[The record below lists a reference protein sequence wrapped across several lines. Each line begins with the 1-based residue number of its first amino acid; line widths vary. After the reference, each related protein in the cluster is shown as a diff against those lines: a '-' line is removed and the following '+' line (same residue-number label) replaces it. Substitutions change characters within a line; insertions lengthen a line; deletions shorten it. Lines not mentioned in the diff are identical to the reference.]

1 MSIVNFLIVLGVIFA
16 LWTMLIR
23 KGMKNLTCRRSFSRT
38 RVFEGESGE
47 LIEVVRN
54 DGPYI
59 IPWLRVESYIS
70 PNIRL
75 GKQDS
80 LHVSSDTFYRSCFTL
95 MPYQQIKRT
104 HHVRFLGRGV
114 YDLGNASLGA
124 GDLLGMTR
132 FWRDQ
137 QLSTPVV
144 VYPRILDTD
153 ELPYPL
159 SMVLGEMVTKARTL
173 SDPFL
178 VRGIRPYQPGDPV
191 KDIHWQATARSEDVL
206 VRVHDHTL
214 CTRLLVVFNVQ
225 NHDAQWDNYV
235 RPEDV
240 PQVENT
246 IRLAASMCLHALRN
260 GLAAGFATNMPQK
273 TLRGESTKVLPTDGL
288 VSEEGLL
295 EAFAGLQVHCSEKFV
310 TLLQSLE
317 QYSGLDILVISTY
330 DSESIRQR
338 IAALKAR
345 GNQVTFYQ
353 AEGGSL

>member
-1 MSIVNFLIVLGVIFA
+1 MSIINFLIVLAVIF
-16 LWTMLIR
+16 LVWTIMIK

-47 LIEVVRN
+47 LIEIVRN

-75 GKQDS
+75 GKQET
-80 LHVSSDTFYRSCFTL
+80 LHVSSETFYRSCFTL

-144 VYPRILDTD
+144 VYPQILDTE

-159 SMVLGEMVTKARTL
+159 SMVLGEMVTKSRTL

-206 VRVHDHTL
+206 VRIHDNTI

-225 NHDAQWDNYV
+225 SHDAQWDNYV

-260 GLAAGFATNMPQK
+260 GLAAGFATNMPQ
-273 TLRGESTKVLPTDGL
+273 TLRGESTRVLPTDGL
-288 VSEEGLL
+288 VSEEALL
-295 EAFAGLQVHCSEKFV
+295 ESFAGLQVHCSEKFV

-330 DSESIRQR
+330 DSESIRER
-338 IAALKAR
+338 IAALEAR

-353 AEGGSL
+353 SEGGSL

>member
-1 MSIVNFLIVLGVIFA
+1 MSIINFLIVLTVIFI
-16 LWTMLIR
+16 LWTLMIR

-38 RVFEGESGE
+38 RVFEGESGQ

-75 GKQDS
+75 GKQES

-104 HHVRFLGRGV
+104 HHVRFLGRGI

-144 VYPRILDTD
+144 VYPRILDTE

-159 SMVLGEMVTKARTL
+159 SMVLGEMVTRSRTL

-206 VRVHDHTL
+206 VRIHDNTI

-225 NHDAQWDNYV
+225 SHDAQWDNYV

-260 GLAAGFATNMPQK
+260 GLAAGFATNMPQ
-273 TLRGESTKVLPTDGL
+273 TLRGESTRVPPTDGL
-288 VSEEGLL
+288 VSEEALL
-295 EAFAGLQVHCSEKFV
+295 ESFAGLQVHCSEKFV

-330 DSESIRQR
+330 DSESIRER
-338 IAALKAR
+338 IAALEAR

-353 AEGGSL
+353 SEGGSL

>member
-1 MSIVNFLIVLGVIFA
+1 MSIINFLIVLTVIFV
-16 LWTMLIR
+16 LWTLMIR

-38 RVFEGESGE
+38 RVFEGESGQ

-75 GKQDS
+75 GKQES

-104 HHVRFLGRGV
+104 HHVRFLGRGI

-144 VYPRILDTD
+144 VYPRILDTE

-159 SMVLGEMVTKARTL
+159 SMVLGEMVTRSRTL

-206 VRVHDHTL
+206 VRIHDNTI

-225 NHDAQWDNYV
+225 SHDAQWDNYV

-260 GLAAGFATNMPQK
+260 GLAAGFATNMPQ
-273 TLRGESTKVLPTDGL
+273 TLRGESTRVPPTDGL
-288 VSEEGLL
+288 VSEEALL
-295 EAFAGLQVHCSEKFV
+295 ESFAGLQVHCSEKFV

-330 DSESIRQR
+330 DSESIRER
-338 IAALKAR
+338 IAALEAR

-353 AEGGSL
+353 SEGGSL

>member
-1 MSIVNFLIVLGVIFA
+1 MSILNFLAALLLLCI
-16 LWTMLIR
+16 LWTLMIK
-23 KGMKNLTCRRSFSRT
+23 KGMNNLTCQRSFSRT

-75 GKQDS
+75 GRQENMQ
-80 LHVSSDTFYRSCFTL
+80 VSSETFYRSCFTL
-95 MPYQQIKRT
+95 MPYQQIRRK

-114 YDLGNASLGA
+114 YNLGNASLCA

-144 VYPRILDTD
+144 VYPQILDTD
-153 ELPYPL
+153 QLPYPL
-159 SMVLGEMVTKARTL
+159 SMVLGELVTNTRTL

-206 VRVHDHTL
+206 VRVHDYTI

-225 NHDAQWDNYV
+225 RHDTQWDDYI

-240 PQVENT
+240 SAVEST
-246 IRLAASMCLHALRN
+246 IRLAASMCLHALRS
-260 GLAAGFATNMPQK
+260 GLATGFATNMPQQP
-273 TLRGESTKVLPTDGL
+273 RGESTKLLPTDGTI
-288 VSEEGLL
+288 SEESLL
-295 EAFAGLQVHCSEKFV
+295 EGFARLQLHCSEKFV
-310 TLLQSLE
+310 PLLQSLR
-317 QYSGLDILVISTY
+317 QYSGLDILVISPY
-330 DSESIRQR
+330 DSDSIQTE
-338 IAALKAR
+338 IAALKEQ

-353 AEGGSL
+353 AEGGSQ

>member
-1 MSIVNFLIVLGVIFA
+1 MSIINFLIVITLIIIV
-16 LWTMLIR
+16 WTIMIQ

-47 LIEVVRN
+47 LIEIVRN

-70 PNIRL
+70 PKIRL
-75 GKQDS
+75 GKQES
-80 LHVSSDTFYRSCFTL
+80 LHVSNDTFYRSCFTL
-95 MPYQQIKRT
+95 MPYQQIRRK
-104 HHVRFLGRGV
+104 HHVRFLGRGI

-124 GDLLGMTR
+124 GDLFGMTR

-137 QLSTPVV
+137 QLSTPVI
-144 VYPRILDTD
+144 VYPQILDTD
-153 ELPYPL
+153 ALPYPL
-159 SMVLGEMVTKARTL
+159 SMVLGELITRAQTL

-225 NHDAQWDNYV
+225 SHDAQWDDYI
-235 RPEDV
+235 RPEYE
-240 PQVENT
+240 PFVENT

-273 TLRGESTKVLPTDGL
+273 PRGESTKLLPTDGL
-288 VSEEGLL
+288 ISEESLL
-295 EAFAGLQVHCSEKFV
+295 ESFAGLHMHCSEKFIA
-310 TLLQSLE
+310 LLQSLE
-317 QYSGLDILVISTY
+317 QYSGLDILVISPY
-330 DSESIRQR
+330 DSEGIRER
-338 IAALKAR
+338 IAKLEEL

-353 AEGGSL
+353 PEGGSL

>member
-1 MSIVNFLIVLGVIFA
+1 MSIVNFFVVLTLIIVI
-16 LWTMLIR
+16 WTLMIK
-23 KGMKNLTCRRSFSRT
+23 KGMKNLTCQRCFSQT
-38 RVFEGESGE
+38 RVFEGERGQLVE
-47 LIEVVRN
+47 IVRN

-75 GKQDS
+75 GKQES
-80 LHVSSDTFYRSCFTL
+80 LHVSSETFYRSCFTL
-95 MPYQQIKRT
+95 MLYQQIRRT
-104 HHVRFLGRGV
+104 HQVKFLGRGV

-124 GDLLGMTR
+124 GDILGMTR

-137 QLSTPVV
+137 QLSTPVI
-144 VYPRILDTD
+144 VYPQILDTD

-159 SMVLGEMVTKARTL
+159 SHVLGELVTKHRTL

-206 VRVHDHTL
+206 VRLHDYTV

-225 NHDAQWDNYV
+225 SHDSQWDDYI

-240 PQVENT
+240 PFVEQT
-246 IRLAASMCLHALRN
+246 IRLAASMCLHAVRS
-260 GLAAGFATNMPQK
+260 GLAAGYATNMPQQP
-273 TLRGESTKVLPTDGL
+273 RGESTKILPTDGI
-288 VSEEGLL
+288 VNEEALL
-295 EAFAGLQVHCSEKFV
+295 ESFARLQLHCSEKFLP
-310 TLLQSLE
+310 LLQSLR
-317 QYSGLDILVISTY
+317 QYSGLDILVLSTY
-330 DSESIRQR
+330 DSDSIQAE
-338 IAALKAR
+338 IAALEQH

-353 AEGGSL
+353 VEGGSR

>member
-1 MSIVNFLIVLGVIFA
+1 MSILNFFAVILLLCVIWTLLIK
-16 LWTMLIR
+16 
-23 KGMKNLTCRRSFSRT
+23 KGMKNLTCQRSFSRT

-75 GKQDS
+75 GKQENMD
-80 LHVSSDTFYRSCFTL
+80 VSSDTFYRSCFTL
-95 MPYQQIKRT
+95 MPYQQIRRK

-144 VYPRILDTD
+144 VYPQILDTD
-153 ELPYPL
+153 ALPYPL
-159 SMVLGEMVTKARTL
+159 SMVLGELVTRSRTL

-178 VRGIRPYQPGDPV
+178 VRGLRPYQPGDPV

-206 VRVHDHTL
+206 VRVHDYTV
-214 CTRLLVVFNVQ
+214 CTRLLVVFNAQ
-225 NHDAQWDNYV
+225 SHDAQWDDYIQ
-235 RPEDV
+235 PEDA
-240 PQVENT
+240 PGVEQT

-260 GLAAGFATNMPQK
+260 GLAAGYATNMPQQP
-273 TLRGESTKVLPTDGL
+273 RGKSTMLLPTDGI
-288 VSEEGLL
+288 VNEESLL
-295 EAFAGLQVHCSEKFV
+295 ESFSRLQLHCSEKFV
-310 TLLQSLE
+310 PLLHCLQ
-317 QYSGLDILVISTY
+317 QHSGLDILVLSPY
-330 DSESIRQR
+330 DSDSIQAE
-338 IAALKAR
+338 IAALKEK

-353 AEGGSL
+353 TEGGCL

>member
-1 MSIVNFLIVLGVIFA
+1 MSIINFLIVLTVIFV
-16 LWTMLIR
+16 LWTLMIR

-38 RVFEGESGE
+38 RVFEGESGQ

-75 GKQDS
+75 GKQET

-104 HHVRFLGRGV
+104 HHVRFLGRGI

-144 VYPRILDTD
+144 VYPRILDTE

-159 SMVLGEMVTKARTL
+159 SMVLGEMVTRSRTL

-206 VRVHDHTL
+206 VRIHDNTI

-225 NHDAQWDNYV
+225 SHDAQWDNYV

-260 GLAAGFATNMPQK
+260 GLAAGFATNMPQ
-273 TLRGESTKVLPTDGL
+273 TLRGESTRVPPTDGL
-288 VSEEGLL
+288 VSEEALL
-295 EAFAGLQVHCSEKFV
+295 ESFAGLQVHCSEKFV

-330 DSESIRQR
+330 DSESIRER
-338 IAALKAR
+338 IAALEAR

-353 AEGGSL
+353 SEGGSL

>member
-1 MSIVNFLIVLGVIFA
+1 MSVLNFLAVLTA
-16 LWTMLIR
+16 LFVAWTLMIR
-23 KGMKNLTCRRSFSRT
+23 RGMKNLTCTRSFSRT

-80 LHVSSDTFYRSCFTL
+80 IHVSSETFYRSCFTL
-95 MPYQQIKRT
+95 MPYQQIRRK
-104 HHVRFLGRGV
+104 HHVQFLGRGV

-124 GDLLGMTR
+124 GDLLGLTR

-137 QLSTPVV
+137 QLSTPVI
-144 VYPRILDTD
+144 VYPQILDTD

-159 SMVLGEMVTKARTL
+159 SHVLGELVTKTRTL

-178 VRGIRPYQPGDPV
+178 VRGIRPYLPGDSV
-191 KDIHWQATARSEDVL
+191 KDIHWQASARSEDIL
-206 VRVHDHTL
+206 VKLHDYTI

-225 NHDAQWDNYV
+225 SHDAQWDDYV

-240 PQVENT
+240 PTVEDT
-246 IRLAASMCLHALRN
+246 IRLAASMCLHAVRN
-260 GLAAGFATNMPQK
+260 GLAAGFVTNMPQHP
-273 TLRGESTKVLPTDGL
+273 RGESTKILPTDG
-288 VSEEGLL
+288 SAEEEQLL
-295 EAFAGLQVHCSEKFV
+295 ESFARLQLHCSEKFV
-310 TLLQSLE
+310 TLLQSLQ
-317 QYSGLDILVISTY
+317 QYSDLDILVISPY
-330 DSESIRQR
+330 DSDSIQKQL
-338 IAALKAR
+338 AALRER

-353 AEGGSL
+353 AEGGSQ

>member
-1 MSIVNFLIVLGVIFA
+1 MSIINFLIVLAVIF
-16 LWTMLIR
+16 LVWTMMIK

-75 GKQDS
+75 GKQES
-80 LHVSSDTFYRSCFTL
+80 LHVSSETFYRSCFTL

-144 VYPRILDTD
+144 VYPQILDTE

-191 KDIHWQATARSEDVL
+191 KDIHWQASARSEDVL
-206 VRVHDHTL
+206 VRVHDHTI
-214 CTRLLVVFNVQ
+214 CTRLLVVFNAQ
-225 NHDAQWDNYV
+225 SHDAQWDDYI
-235 RPEDV
+235 RPEDA
-240 PQVENT
+240 PAVENI

-260 GLAAGFATNMPQK
+260 GLAAGFATNMPQ
-273 TLRGESTKVLPTDGL
+273 TLRGESTKLLPTDGL
-288 VSEEGLL
+288 VSEESLL
-295 EAFAGLQVHCSEKFV
+295 ESFAGLQLHCSEKFI

-317 QYSGLDILVISTY
+317 QYSGMDILVISTY
-330 DSESIRQR
+330 DSESIRER
-338 IAALKAR
+338 IAALEAR

-353 AEGGSL
+353 SEGGSL

>member
-16 LWTMLIR
+16 LWTMMIK

-75 GKQDS
+75 GKQES
-80 LHVSSDTFYRSCFTL
+80 LHVSSETFYRSCFTL

-144 VYPRILDTD
+144 VYPQILDTE

-159 SMVLGEMVTKARTL
+159 SMVLGEMVTKSRTL

-178 VRGIRPYQPGDPV
+178 VRGICPYQPGDPV
-191 KDIHWQATARSEDVL
+191 KDIHWQASARSEDVL
-206 VRVHDHTL
+206 VRVHDHTI
-214 CTRLLVVFNVQ
+214 CTRLLVVFNAQ
-225 NHDAQWDNYV
+225 SHDAQWDDYI
-235 RPEDV
+235 RPEDA
-240 PQVENT
+240 PAVENT

-260 GLAAGFATNMPQK
+260 GLAAGFATNMPQ
-273 TLRGESTKVLPTDGL
+273 TLRGESTKLLPTDGL
-288 VSEEGLL
+288 VSEESLL
-295 EAFAGLQVHCSEKFV
+295 ESFAGLQLHCSEKFI

-317 QYSGLDILVISTY
+317 QYSGMDILVISTY
-330 DSESIRQR
+330 DSESIRER
-338 IAALKAR
+338 IAALEAR

-353 AEGGSL
+353 SEGGSL

>member
-1 MSIVNFLIVLGVIFA
+1 MSIINFLIVLTVIFV
-16 LWTMLIR
+16 LWTLMIR
-23 KGMKNLTCRRSFSRT
+23 KGMKSLTCRRSFSRT
-38 RVFEGESGE
+38 RVFEGESGQ

-75 GKQDS
+75 GKQES

-104 HHVRFLGRGV
+104 HHVRFLGRGI

-144 VYPRILDTD
+144 VYPRILDTE

-159 SMVLGEMVTKARTL
+159 SMVLGEMVTRSRTL

-206 VRVHDHTL
+206 VRIHDNTI

-225 NHDAQWDNYV
+225 SHDAQWDNYV

-260 GLAAGFATNMPQK
+260 GLAAGFATNMPQ
-273 TLRGESTKVLPTDGL
+273 TLRGESTRVPPTDGL
-288 VSEEGLL
+288 VSEEALL
-295 EAFAGLQVHCSEKFV
+295 ESLAGLQVHCSEKFV

-330 DSESIRQR
+330 DSESIRER
-338 IAALKAR
+338 IAALEAR

-353 AEGGSL
+353 SEGGSL